1 VKNDLPIARQMIDAA
16 GLAPGRQPRRLR
28 VLLLLAHPRR
38 ESLCGALA
46 DAYAVGARAAGV
58 ELRRFDLAALRFDP
72 NVVRVSPRDQDRE
85 DGLRLAMETIVWAD
99 HIVIIFPTWWGT
111 MPAVLKGFLDRV
123 LIPGFAFADRDE
135 GEGWEKLLSGRSA
148 HLLTTMDTP
157 PWVYR
162 LIYRSPGLNG
172 LARATLGFCGISPVR
187 RTIFGPVKGSSAAS
201 RERWVVRARQQGAA
215 LRDGALGRGAR
226 VRRRLAAWLA
236 ALRLQFHPMAW
247 CAYLIGA
254 LGAWHA
260 SLPVAAAPFWLGL
273 ICLFCLESAA
283 VFANDYFDWESD
295 RVNRHYGPFTG
306 GARVLV
312 EGRIAQTDLRR
323 GVFVALGIFV
333 VAGAVLCSMTTWP
346 MAPFLAVNAVLAMGY
361 TVPPLKFCWRGLGET
376 DVALTHSFS
385 SLLCASMA
393 QGEPIT
399 ASFPWLIGLPLF
411 FAVLP
416 AIILSGVPDFD
427 ADRASGK
434 RSLAVLLGP
443 RGATRIAQWATVLAA
458 VASFA
463 WLSALGIDAAAAI
476 VLFIVP
482 YAILQLSRF
491 ERFRASGAPARRIDG
506 LMMLSLSYILLF
518 VGFPLLFRLLTQPT
532 SLPAW

>member
-1 VKNDLPIARQMIDAA
+1 
-16 GLAPGRQPRRLR
+16 
-28 VLLLLAHPRR
+28 VLLLLAHPRP
-38 ESLCGALA
+38 ESLCGSLA
-46 DAYAVGARAAGV
+46 DAYAAGASVAGV
-58 ELRRFDLAALRFDP
+58 ELRRFDLAALRFEP
-72 NVVRVSPRDQDRE
+72 NVTQVSPRDQDRE
-85 DGLRLAMETIVWAD
+85 DGLRLAMEAIDWAD

-135 GEGWEKLLSGRSA
+135 GEGWDKLLSGRSA

-187 RTIFGPVKGSSAAS
+187 RTIFGPVKGSSAAT
-201 RERWVVRARQQGAA
+201 RGRWVAWARRQGAA
-215 LRDGALGRGAR
+215 LRNGALSRSTR
-226 VRRRLAAWLA
+226 IRQRLAAWLA

-247 CAYLIGA
+247 LAYLIGA
-254 LGAWHA
+254 IGAWRA
-260 SLPVAAAPFWLGL
+260 GLPVAAAPFWLGL
-273 ICLFCLESAA
+273 MCLFCLESAA

-312 EGRIAQTDLRR
+312 EGRIAPADLRR
-323 GVFVALGIFV
+323 GVFVAFGAFV
-333 VAGAVLCSMTTWP
+333 VSGVALCSMTSWP
-346 MAPFLAVNAVLAMGY
+346 MAPFLAVNALLAMGY

-385 SLLCASMA
+385 ALVCASMA
-393 QGEPIT
+393 QGEPAA
-399 ASFPWLIGLPLF
+399 ASFPWLIGLPMF

-434 RSLAVLLGP
+434 RSLAVLLSP
-443 RGATRIAQWATVLAA
+443 RGATRVAEWATVLAA
-458 VASFA
+458 IASFA
-463 WLSALGIDAAAAI
+463 WLPALGIDAAVAI
-476 VLFIVP
+476 VLLIVP
-482 YAILQLSRF
+482 FAILQLWRL
-491 ERFRASGAPARRIDG
+491 ERFRASGAPARRIDS
-506 LMMLSLSYILLF
+506 LMMLSLSYIMLF
-518 VGFPLLFRLLTQPT
+518 VGVPLLF
-532 SLPAW
+532 W